1 MPPAACVS
9 HSGEPVPEA
18 VALETK
24 DAVEFSIEFVGLGGI
39 EGYIEGYKEWAA
51 TAPAPLRELVEQV
64 VWNTAKGGVE

>member
-9 HSGEPVPEA
+9 QGGDPVPEE
-18 VALETK
+18 VALESK
-24 DAVEFSIEFVGLGGI
+24 DAVEFSIEFVGLDG
-39 EGYIEGYKEWAA
+39 IEGYKEWAA

>member
-39 EGYIEGYKEWAA
+39 EGYKEWAA